1 MCAPPLTKTLPCAR
15 TRAHAQMCALFY
27 VGTSSCLRNIPRP
40 TRHLMP
46 NTPTQMCCPCACN
59 KAQGHCI
66 ANCNTN
72 VLPMHLQQSPR
83 FRIAVGFIRPIRGP
97 IASSCWL
104 TGPRTQIALKLKEGK
119 KQMDVINILINP
131 SEKAKCGHGAMLA
144 TVPPGAAAA
153 GRLWQ
158 LQAGGAGVRARPGAA
173 ASPRCAWRNRTSS
186 STWSTCV
193 VFLVRHRLLREFDG
207 VLYGISRLKL

>member
-1 MCAPPLTKTLPCAR
+1 
-15 TRAHAQMCALFY
+15 
-27 VGTSSCLRNIPRP
+27 
-40 TRHLMP
+40 
-46 NTPTQMCCPCACN
+46 
-59 KAQGHCI
+59 
-66 ANCNTN
+66 
-72 VLPMHLQQSPR
+72 VLPMRLQQSPR
-83 FRIAVGFIRPIRGP
+83 PLHCQLQHKCVAHAPATKPKISHCRRLHPVHPGAHRKLVLAYRTENANRIKR
-97 IASSCWL
+97 
-104 TGPRTQIALKLKEGK
+104 KEK
-119 KQMDVINILINP
+119 RKMDVIGILINP

-158 LQAGGAGVRARPGAA
+158 LQAGGPGVRARTGAA

-186 STWSTCV
+186 STRSTCV